1 MEPNEV
7 NDDKQTHHLSRL
19 ASVGQ
24 IAAGI
29 AHEVRNPLT
38 AVKGFL
44 QLLQKQQPHAYLDIA
59 RAELDNAISTLQELL
74 NVSKPDADEEPF
86 TRFNLA
92 VELEGLLALF
102 QDQLYRVKLVKD
114 FRNTDVEISGRK
126 NQLKKAFFN
135 VLKNAFEAI
144 PDKGTVTVRQLRK
157 GQYAEVSIADTGR
170 GIPEDKLMLLGTP
183 FFSTK
188 PEGTGMGLTQVFAAV
203 YQQGGTIDVQSKENE
218 GTVFFFRF
226 PLDLPG
232 EKGVTQLDLA
242 YEGGIDL
249 KRFME
254 LNRNRFQ
261 TLLLEETGQIRDD
274 LEDVKTV
281 GSIDLL
287 SNAHKLVNLLID
299 DKETEIIRFAQ
310 EEGRLW
316 AKHSTLNIAVKLE
329 WFQAIRKVLWDFI
342 YNFERLSDKPF
353 TRETFFTMERQI
365 NTTLD
370 IFLRYFFMSYTQF
383 KDELLRS
390 HREMINDLSV
400 PIIPLSPHVS
410 ILPLLGTIDMHRA
423 RTIQEKVLDQIGTL
437 KVRNLLI
444 DMSGI
449 AYLEEDVIR
458 QIFKMVNGIEFMG
471 CKTVI
476 TGLRPEIVHSMLN
489 CEIAL
494 NGRIETKGTLQ
505 QAIEECGDLIKSSH

>member
-1 MEPNEV
+1 LEPNEV

-218 GTVFFFRF
+218 PCFSSGFR
-226 PLDLPG
+226 
-232 EKGVTQLDLA
+232 
-242 YEGGIDL
+242 
-249 KRFME
+249 
-254 LNRNRFQ
+254 
-261 TLLLEETGQIRDD
+261 
-274 LEDVKTV
+274 
-281 GSIDLL
+281 SI
-287 SNAHKLVNLLID
+287 SPA
-299 DKETEIIRFAQ
+299 R
-310 EEGRLW
+310 
-316 AKHSTLNIAVKLE
+316 
-329 WFQAIRKVLWDFI
+329 
-342 YNFERLSDKPF
+342 
-353 TRETFFTMERQI
+353 RE
-365 NTTLD
+365 
-370 IFLRYFFMSYTQF
+370 
-383 KDELLRS
+383 
-390 HREMINDLSV
+390 
-400 PIIPLSPHVS
+400 
-410 ILPLLGTIDMHRA
+410 
-423 RTIQEKVLDQIGTL
+423 
-437 KVRNLLI
+437 
-444 DMSGI
+444 
-449 AYLEEDVIR
+449 
-458 QIFKMVNGIEFMG
+458 
-471 CKTVI
+471 
-476 TGLRPEIVHSMLN
+476 
-489 CEIAL
+489 
-494 NGRIETKGTLQ
+494 
-505 QAIEECGDLIKSSH
+505 